1 MRRLKGYST
10 FNYMEL
16 ALVKYIFFISLV
28 ASYFVTEL
36 VVGIYIHSLAL
47 QTDAFHMLADLMAL
61 TIGLTAVYIKNRET
75 TERYTFGWIRAE
87 VIGGLVNSTFLLSVA
102 FMLFIDS
109 IVRLVELIHNTENDT
124 LEENV
129 NLLLGVAAGGL
140 FINFIGLGLFSQN
153 HSHSHEK
160 KNYAQYAVFLHIL
173 GDTLGSLLVIIN
185 GLLVK
190 YVSGNW
196 KFFVDPI
203 GSMTIILLISAGA
216 AKLLINCMKILMHHW
231 SGEPTE
237 EIKSEVE
244 PLLKGAG
251 TIHDF
256 HVWSLN
262 NKVAVAS
269 LHINFDA
276 TITGEKSDELIQM
289 IKDILHNKGIHS
301 STIQPE
307 WAGKCIEP
315 KCKEDECGQLRC
327 CEREQKEYTQLP

>member
-1 MRRLKGYST
+1 MD
-10 FNYMEL
+10 L
-16 ALVKYIFFISLV
+16 ALAKYIFFISLV
-28 ASYFVTEL
+28 GSYFVTEL

-61 TIGLTAVYIKNRET
+61 SIGLTAVYIRNRE
-75 TERYTFGWIRAE
+75 RDQHYTFGWIRAE

-109 IVRLVELIHNTENDT
+109 VVRLVELIHEPENKT

-129 NLLLGVAAGGL
+129 DLLLYVASGGL
-140 FINFIGLGLFSQN
+140 LINLIGLALFSQ
-153 HSHSHEK
+153 HHGHGHEK
-160 KNYAQYAVFLHIL
+160 RNYAQYAVFLHVL
-173 GDTLGSLLVIIN
+173 ADTLGSVLVILN

-190 YVSGNW
+190 YVPGSW

-203 GSMTIILLISAGA
+203 GSMSIIMLISAGA
-216 AKLLINCMKILMHHW
+216 TKLLLNCMKILMHHW
-231 SGEPTE
+231 SGEPTD
-237 EIKSEVE
+237 EIQSEVE

-276 TITGEKSDELIQM
+276 KITGEKSDELIQM

-307 WAGKCIEP
+307 WASGKCIEP
-315 KCKEDECGQLRC
+315 KCQADECGQLRC
-327 CEREQKEYTQLP
+327 CEREQKQYTQLP